1 MAGWETKTVDEV
13 VTKIRSKKFV
23 LPVIQRRLVWKEDA
37 MTKLFDTLLKGYS
50 FGAVIVLKER
60 ARKLPLFASREFS
73 INGEPRNADL
83 STQEKILDDEQFFV
97 IDGQQRLQSFYIGLC
112 GSFGGK
118 KMFFDLYSDFQKG
131 EYDFKFAGATRG
143 RSSVKN
149 IERAERP
156 IAPSEIETI
165 ADCFWYPVDELYEKL
180 LQVGGNS
187 GRIADEIIS
196 EQNIDEPHKKKHVE
210 ENVKQF
216 YRNIFELKNI
226 GISEVDVD
234 YGRDQIEN
242 RQRMVELFR
251 RLNSGGT
258 TLSTLDLVAS
268 RLKGFDSRME
278 NFLDAMA
285 QDNSDLRV
293 SQDELIKLIM
303 TLQDRPLSEITDL
316 DEDGK
321 KFAAFA
327 LENSEKIKSTLVALR
342 EFLRK
347 TGDYNWFSSNKN
359 RSPIPLYILAYHI
372 FYSEDALKNF
382 SDMKRWLR
390 LSMLNG
396 IFRRGCG
403 WIPSERGMKLLH
415 EKFKNYRGQ
424 PFPVAELF
432 DVCKKNLHSF
442 YSEVKPEN
450 LDGFDRSRDYVFY
463 LIYNGALL
471 ARGVVDH
478 IQPRARLLELLGR
491 GQKNI
496 SEEMIDSLANM
507 ELLTREDNAEKSDK
521 RLKDWINRQEDRQKY
536 LSKHLIPDDEGLW
549 KPSNYKQFLR
559 ARAQMIAEKINDS
572 MR

>member
-13 VTKIRSKKFV
+13 ITKIRSKKFV

-60 ARKLPLFASREFS
+60 SGFQPLFASREFS
-73 INGEPRNADL
+73 DDGEPRNADL
-83 STQEKILDDEQFFV
+83 STQEKFLDDEQFFV

-118 KMFFDLYSDFQKG
+118 KMHFDLYSDFQKG
-131 EYDFKFAGATRG
+131 DYDFKFARPTQGK
-143 RSSVKN
+143 SSVKN
-149 IERAERP
+149 IERGERTLGD
-156 IAPSEIETI
+156 SEIETT
-165 ADCFWYPVDELYEKL
+165 AECFWYPVRELYEKL
-180 LQVGGNS
+180 SRVGGNS

-196 EQNIDEPHKKKHVE
+196 EQNIDEPHKIKHIE
-210 ENVKQF
+210 ENIKQF
-216 YRNIFELKNI
+216 YGNIFERKNV
-226 GISEVDVD
+226 GISEVEVD
-234 YGRDQIEN
+234 YGRNEIEN

-258 TLSTLDLVAS
+258 YLSTLDLVAS

-278 NFLDAMA
+278 NFLDAMV
-285 QDNSDLRV
+285 SDCSDIRI

-303 TLQDRPLSEITDL
+303 TLQDKPLSEITDL
-316 DEDGK
+316 DEDGE

-327 LENSEKIKSTLVALR
+327 LENSTRIKSTLVALR

-347 TGDYNWFSSNKN
+347 AGDYNWFALNRS
-359 RSPIPLYILAYHI
+359 RSPIPLYVLSYHI
-372 FYSEDALKNF
+372 FYAEHADENF
-382 SDMKRWLR
+382 QAMRRWLR

-415 EKFKNYRGQ
+415 DAFKNFHGQ
-424 PFPVAELF
+424 PFPVDALF

-442 YSEVKPEN
+442 YSEVKPGN
-450 LDGFDRSRDYVFY
+450 LDDFDRNRDYMFY
-463 LIYNGALL
+463 LIYDGAPLSSG
-471 ARGVVDH
+471 AVDH
-478 IQPRARLLELLGR
+478 IQPRARLLGQIGR

-496 SEEMIDSLANM
+496 TEEMIDSIANL
-507 ELLTREDNAEKSDK
+507 ELLTREDNAAKSDK
-521 RLKDWINRQEDRQKY
+521 RLKDWLNRQADRQKY
-536 LSKHLIPDDEGLW
+536 LERHLIPDNEGLW
-549 KPSNYKQFLR
+549 KPSNFKQFLK
-559 ARAQMIAEKINDS
+559 ARAEKISAKINAS